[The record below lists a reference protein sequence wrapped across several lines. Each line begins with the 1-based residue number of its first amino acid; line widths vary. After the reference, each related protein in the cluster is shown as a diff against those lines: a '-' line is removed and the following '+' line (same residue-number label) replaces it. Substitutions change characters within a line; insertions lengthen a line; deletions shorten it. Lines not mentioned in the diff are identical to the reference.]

1 MNRIKIAFSFG
12 CLLLAASCEDD
23 PNGPQDIAIE
33 ITAMLQTGQIV
44 QAEELCREAI
54 GSDPSN
60 PTLRTL
66 SGDINLAAENGR
78 IAEIDFRKAIALG
91 ADVAKMQTRLARALL
106 LQNKFLEVL
115 ALDEPASVLDE
126 SAQIE
131 MAVIRLRAELNL
143 PGGDETKLRRN
154 SEEIITTLDMKG
166 ATEPWVVSL
175 RVEMESLR
183 DSNPLVA
190 AAFEHARCRRP
201 PVEDYYTTIAA
212 DSIETERAIIRVG
225 PTRSIKTPAE
235 AATIAVDGTTIAIDA
250 GEYPGGVAYWPQNKL
265 TILGVG
271 GRPHIKAAGRAVQE
285 RDIWLFTGDDIVVE
299 NMEFSG
305 ARSIQYRNGAG
316 IRHTG
321 DGLVVRHSY
330 FHDSDNGILT
340 WKSSDGEITIEF
352 SEFARNGFGDGLS
365 HNIYIGA
372 TERLTFRY
380 NYSHA
385 AKEGHLLKSRAR
397 INDIRYNRLTG
408 EEGETSYI
416 IDIPNG
422 GVAYVVG
429 NVIEKAVLSKNLYVI
444 GFGEEGLITEENRL
458 FVVNNSVYN
467 RYEKSI
473 LIRNA
478 SDIPAVIANN
488 LLGGATSGMASGN
501 YTADGNR
508 AFPDHG
514 MINPREYDFELQ
526 DTASAIDTGI
536 ELGHIFSELPLFPE
550 AEYVHP
556 VSMRP
561 RSIVARLDVG
571 AHEFCSENEAI

>member
-1 MNRIKIAFSFG
+1 MNRIKIVLSFV

-23 PNGPQDIAIE
+23 PKGPQDVASE
-33 ITAMLQTGQIV
+33 INAMLLTGQIV
-44 QAEELCREAI
+44 RAEELCKEAI
-54 GSDPSN
+54 RSDPSN

-66 SGDINLAAENGR
+66 YGEINLAAENGGN
-78 IAEIDFRKAIALG
+78 AEIDFRKAIALG
-91 ADVAKMQTRLARALL
+91 ADAAKMQTRLARALL
-106 LQNKFLEVL
+106 LQKKYFEVL
-115 ALDEPASVLDE
+115 ALDDPESVLEE

-154 SEEIITTLDMKG
+154 SQEIITTLDMKG
-166 ATEPWVVSL
+166 ETEPWVVSL
-175 RVEMESLR
+175 RVELETLR

-201 PVEDYYTTIAA
+201 SVEDYYTTMAA
-212 DSIETERAIIRVG
+212 NSTETERAIIHVG
-225 PTRSIKTPAE
+225 PTRSVKTPGE
-235 AATIAVDGTTIAIDA
+235 AATLAVDGTTIAIDA
-250 GEYPGGVAYWPQNKL
+250 GEYPGGVALWPQNKL

-271 GRPHIKAAGRAVQE
+271 GRPHIKAAGRAVQG
-285 RDIWLFTGDDIVVE
+285 RDIWLFTGDDVVVE
-299 NMEFSG
+299 NIEFSG

-321 DGLVVRHSY
+321 DDLVVRHSY

-340 WKSSDGEITIEF
+340 WKSSNGEITIEF
-352 SEFARNGFGDGLS
+352 SEFARNGFGDGKS
-365 HNIYIGA
+365 HNVYIGE

-408 EEGETSYI
+408 EEGQTSYV

-422 GVAYVVG
+422 GAAYVVG
-429 NVIEKAVLSKNLYVI
+429 NVIEKAVVSKNPYVI
-444 GFGEEGLITEENRL
+444 SFGQEGLITEENRL

-467 RYEKSI
+467 RYDKTI
-473 LIRNA
+473 LIRNT
-478 SDIPAVIANN
+478 SEIPAVIINN
-488 LLGGATSGMASGN
+488 LLGGVPSGMASGD
-501 YTADGNR
+501 YMADGNR

-514 MINPREYDFELQ
+514 MVNPREYEFGLQ

-536 ELGHIFSELPLFPE
+536 ELGHIFSGLPLIPV

-571 AHEFCSENEAI
+571 AHEFCGG